1 LAEQLKLYLENHDV
15 LLLENH
21 GALTVGSDLQQAALR
36 MELLEHNA
44 QITLNVRQIGKPFV
58 LASSELDALMAI
70 RKRINQRNSLFG

>member
-1 LAEQLKLYLENHDV
+1 
-15 LLLENH
+15 
-21 GALTVGSDLQQAALR
+21 

-70 RKRINQRNSLFG
+70 RKRMIPRDIIFE

>member
-1 LAEQLKLYLENHDV
+1 
-15 LLLENH
+15 
-21 GALTVGSDLQQAALR
+21 